1 MADNFDHQTQTH
13 LSFHSIDPRSLLLH
27 QNSATH
33 HYFPLQLTAETF
45 SMERGPRYRAYAELR
60 ESKLRLR
67 NAMYRDGEQPE
78 KSTPPAKKQVRFV
91 GSETVRK
98 RSATVAQSVPDFS
111 AVLRKENR
119 RPPPGLSPVMEMTP
133 PGKTWGKNNIG
144 GISANS
150 RGSKSASAGEK
161 RGGGLAAAR
170 KSYAGFEELKGF
182 STAAANAINGEN
194 KRGGGG
200 RRGKT
205 VLGVRQI

>member
-1 MADNFDHQTQTH
+1 MADNFDHLTQTH
-13 LSFHSIDPRSLLLH
+13 LPFHSIDPRSLLLH

-67 NAMYRDGEQPE
+67 NSMYRDGEQPE

-111 AVLRKENR
+111 SVLRKENK

-194 KRGGGG
+194 KRGGG

>member
-1 MADNFDHQTQTH
+1 MAHKFDHLIQTD
-13 LSFHSIDPRSLLLH
+13 LPFHSIDPRSLLLH
-27 QNSATH
+27 QNSAADH
-33 HYFPLQLTAETF
+33 LISLQLTPEPF

-67 NAMYRDGEQPE
+67 NAMYRDNEQPE
-78 KSTPPAKKQVRFV
+78 KSTPPAKKQVKFV

-98 RSATVAQSVPDFS
+98 RSAAVAQSVPDFS
-111 AVLRKENR
+111 AALRKENR
-119 RPPPGLSPVMEMTP
+119 KPPPGLSPVMEMTP
-133 PGKTWGKNNIG
+133 PGKTWGKNIG
-144 GISANS
+144 GLLTNS

-161 RGGGLAAAR
+161 RGGGLTAVR

-194 KRGGGG
+194 TRGGG

-205 VLGVRQI
+205 VLGIRQI